1 MTETS
6 FDPTDPA
13 SYPHWAD
20 ERVRY
25 SDTDALGH
33 VNNNAYG
40 VYFETARLHFF
51 RDSGIK
57 LGRTR
62 AAVVVRITMNFLR
75 ELTWPNDV
83 RIGTRMT
90 RLGGKSFTYAQALF
104 VGDRCHATAETVSAM
119 FDLETRQSFPLPDE
133 LRARFAS
140 QV

>member
-1 MTETS
+1 MTETG

-13 SYPHWAD
+13 VYAHWTE

-40 VYFETARLHFF
+40 VYFETARLTFF
-51 RDSGIK
+51 RDAGIT
-57 LGRTR
+57 LGKTR
-62 AAVVVRITMNFLR
+62 GAVVVRIAMNFLR

-90 RLGGKSFTYAQALF
+90 RLGGKSFTCAQALF
-104 VGDRCHATAETVSAM
+104 VGDRCHAAAETVCAM
-119 FDLETRQSFPLPDE
+119 FDMETRQSFPIPEE
-133 LRARFAS
+133 LRVRFAPLP
-140 QV
+140 